1 MTAAYEDGPYRL
13 QDSHAQRAFVSWQY
27 VAPLIYARQVMI
39 TLGIETVL
47 LEKSQ
52 HGFCMGIIISS
63 ALLHKVRHLQFWHAI
78 CGYDIWRICTC
89 TIYSP
94 AFSSEKAAYLRVHF
108 YIGDF

>member
-52 HGFCMGIIISS
+52 HGFCIGIIISS
-63 ALLHKVRHLQFWHAI
+63 ALLHKVRHLQFWRAMTYGEFVCVLQPSVFERHGSGI
-78 CGYDIWRICTC
+78 TPHGIHDVSR
-89 TIYSP
+89 
-94 AFSSEKAAYLRVHF
+94 
-108 YIGDF
+108 

>member
-63 ALLHKVRHLQFWHAI
+63 ALLHKVRHLQFWRAMTYGGFVCVLQPNVFERHRSGI
-78 CGYDIWRICTC
+78 NPHGINYVVR
-89 TIYSP
+89 
-94 AFSSEKAAYLRVHF
+94 
-108 YIGDF
+108 